1 MAISLKRY
9 EPQVG
14 VSAQT
19 GTRPISGG
27 LASTMIQAAGVEDQ
41 LIGDAIGAL
50 GDVAVDFFEHK
61 AKGEV
66 AKYEAYKQEWANE
79 LEVKKQQ
86 GLLDGGLSATD
97 LYDKVVVPEQIAFE
111 KWVSDQGFSSL
122 ARQQIDL
129 DVTNFGKKV
138 NASER
143 LNLIQLQ
150 IEEGNFNRMEEAEV
164 LENKAYQAQ
173 KDMELLEPSSEEYK
187 IAENIYN
194 QNTQLAEDIY
204 EDLKRTTKV
213 GAIDEI
219 RSKRRYN
226 RYNLQV
232 ATSTEALA
240 FGQITPQQFS
250 EDVNKTRELIRND
263 TVLNDTQKSTLDSQL
278 TYKIAG
284 AANNLAKQAQTVE
297 QNLTKKINSE
307 DGITTQDIE
316 ATKAVYGDT
325 LGDKINQIIKSSFQ
339 EIAIS
344 DLNVKQLNEDLQL
357 LIESPDTYEEFID
370 KAVKIGGKYAELARE
385 VAAITISEMTNE
397 DATISYKKINPRFG
411 LSLTDDFKIK
421 TAPYNGWVKG
431 IHLEII
437 EFTKVMPL
445 GDGEEKQRFINKNEN
460 MMKQLI
466 DFYYI
471 NPNPS
476 AEQLQELRT
485 NMFGQLASEIANRT
499 TVIAAPKLDITA
511 DNKDPLG
518 IM

>member
-1 MAISLKRY
+1 
-9 EPQVG
+9 
-14 VSAQT
+14 
-19 GTRPISGG
+19 
-27 LASTMIQAAGVEDQ
+27 
-41 LIGDAIGAL
+41 
-50 GDVAVDFFEHK
+50 
-61 AKGEV
+61 
-66 AKYEAYKQEWANE
+66 
-79 LEVKKQQ
+79 
-86 GLLDGGLSATD
+86 
-97 LYDKVVVPEQIAFE
+97 
-111 KWVSDQGFSSL
+111 
-122 ARQQIDL
+122 
-129 DVTNFGKKV
+129 
-138 NASER
+138 
-143 LNLIQLQ
+143 
-150 IEEGNFNRMEEAEV
+150 
-164 LENKAYQAQ
+164 
-173 KDMELLEPSSEEYK
+173 MELLEPSSEEYK

-344 DLNVKQLNEDLQL
+344 
-357 LIESPDTYEEFID
+357 
-370 KAVKIGGKYAELARE
+370 
-385 VAAITISEMTNE
+385 
-397 DATISYKKINPRFG
+397 
-411 LSLTDDFKIK
+411 
-421 TAPYNGWVKG
+421 
-431 IHLEII
+431 
-437 EFTKVMPL
+437 
-445 GDGEEKQRFINKNEN
+445 
-460 MMKQLI
+460 
-466 DFYYI
+466 
-471 NPNPS
+471 
-476 AEQLQELRT
+476 
-485 NMFGQLASEIANRT
+485 
-499 TVIAAPKLDITA
+499 
-511 DNKDPLG
+511 
-518 IM
+518 